1 MTDGAN
7 RALWIIVGL
16 VLAAVG
22 GIGVLAHSGR
32 LRFADPD
39 SPVLPGSLVELW
51 HRGDPWNLAVLIVV
65 GLLLVVLG
73 IVLFGREFRRRG
85 TSRIE
90 DLSLPGER
98 GGTVVRAA
106 ALIGGLERDV
116 ARARG
121 IVKASATITGRT
133 DSPRV
138 WLRVG
143 LGPGATVARAREHV
157 DGCLE
162 RFAATSGITPAAVDV
177 TVLPTAKA
185 VARVR

>member
-22 GIGVLAHSGR
+22 GLGVAAHSGR

-39 SPVLPGSLVELW
+39 DPLLSGAVIDLW
-51 HRGDPWNLAVLIVV
+51 HRGDPWNLAVVIVL
-65 GLLLVVLG
+65 GLLLVIVG

-85 TSRIE
+85 TSRID
-90 DLSLPGER
+90 DLSHPGER
-98 GGTVVRAA
+98 GDTVVRAA
-106 ALIGGLERDV
+106 ALINCLERDV
-116 ARARG
+116 ATGRG
-121 IVKASATITGRT
+121 IVKVSATITGHT

-138 WLRVG
+138 WLWVG
-143 LGPGATVARAREHV
+143 LAPGATVTQAREHV
-157 DGCLE
+157 DESLR
-162 RFAATSGITPAAVDV
+162 RFTTTSGITPGSVDV

-185 VARVR
+185 QARVR